1 MKDKL
6 FFTNVV
12 DFDVIVDFGCAD
24 GTFLQEL
31 SKIKPNVKLIGYD
44 LDDTM
49 LSKAQSK
56 LGKKALFTNNW
67 YDAVKYT
74 SSFKNPLLNLSSVI
88 HEVYSYSRPN
98 VISQFWSSQVFGG
111 DFKYIYTVKHDEEC
125 NPNKYDMYN
134 KEILMDRE
142 SDIGPICDF
151 YLNKNENINNN
162 INDTKINDIESS
174 IHASLLNDKKETNI
188 CFEKKY
194 SLYNFCAILLFLVT
208 ISLLVGM
215 VYLYIYK

>member
-1 MKDKL
+1 
-6 FFTNVV
+6 
-12 DFDVIVDFGCAD
+12 
-24 GTFLQEL
+24 
-31 SKIKPNVKLIGYD
+31 
-44 LDDTM
+44 
-49 LSKAQSK
+49 
-56 LGKKALFTNNW
+56 
-67 YDAVKYT
+67 
-74 SSFKNPLLNLSSVI
+74 
-88 HEVYSYSRPN
+88 
-98 VISQFWSSQVFGG
+98 
-111 DFKYIYTVKHDEEC
+111 
-125 NPNKYDMYN
+125 
-134 KEILMDRE
+134 MDRE

>member
-1 MKDKL
+1 MDK
-6 FFTNVV
+6 
-12 DFDVIVDFGCAD
+12 
-24 GTFLQEL
+24 
-31 SKIKPNVKLIGYD
+31 
-44 LDDTM
+44 
-49 LSKAQSK
+49 
-56 LGKKALFTNNW
+56 
-67 YDAVKYT
+67 
-74 SSFKNPLLNLSSVI
+74 
-88 HEVYSYSRPN
+88 
-98 VISQFWSSQVFGG
+98 
-111 DFKYIYTVKHDEEC
+111 
-125 NPNKYDMYN
+125 
-134 KEILMDRE
+134 
-142 SDIGPICDF
+142 DIGPICDF